1 MNIYTDTNSPFPSQV
16 VSDAEKASLEYG
28 EQVAQAIEQEWFSQ
42 GRVSGNRYLTNWN
55 NFHQLR
61 LYARG
66 EQSIQKYKDELAI
79 NGDLSYLNLDWKP
92 VPILSK
98 FVDIVVNGIS
108 SKSYDIKAYA
118 QDPESI
124 KKRTEYASKI
134 YEDMLSKEYL
144 ENLKQTLGL
153 DLYQSPSKD
162 IIPENREE
170 LELHMQLSYKQSV
183 EIAEEEAISSVFAQ
197 NKYDLIRRRLNMDLV
212 TCGIAA
218 AKTSFNVA
226 NGVTVDYVDPA
237 YMIYSYTEDPNFEDI
252 YYVGE
257 IKAITI
263 PELKKEF
270 PHISEEELKRIQAQP
285 GNRSY
290 ITGWGDYDANTVQ
303 VLYFDY
309 KTYHNQVFKI
319 KQTDQGLIKAI
330 EKPDTFN
337 PEPNENFERVG
348 RSIEVLYSGAKV
360 LGTNTMLKWELAQNM
375 SRPFADTTKVKMNYA
390 ICAPRMY
397 KGRIESIVSKCTGF
411 ADMIQLTHLK
421 LQQVISRMVPDGVY
435 LDMDGLSE
443 VDLGNGTNYNPA
455 EALNMYFQT
464 GSIVGRSLTQ
474 EGDMNPGKVPIQEL
488 QSGSG
493 NAKISSLIQTYQY
506 YLQMIRDVTGLNE
519 ARDGSLPDR
528 NTLVGLQKL
537 AANASNVATRH
548 IVQSSLFLTL
558 KLAENISLKVADA
571 LEFPLTKSSL
581 QNSISTYNIKTLEEV
596 VNLNL
601 HDFGIF
607 LELEPDEEEKQ
618 QLESNI
624 QIALQAKN
632 IDVEDAIDLR
642 SIKNLKLANQML
654 KVKRKEKAKQDQAA
668 QQANIAAQSQ
678 AQAAAAEKTAMAEVQ
693 KQQAISGANVEY
705 EKAKSQ
711 FEIERMQIQAQL
723 KKQEMQMQH
732 QFDMQLKQVEEEQAQ
747 LEQNIQVALQ
757 AGGIDLEDAIDLRQ
771 IRNLKLA
778 NQMLKVKRRQKAK
791 QDQANQQANIQAQAQ
806 AQAETAE
813 KTAMAEVQK
822 QQAISGANVEYEKA
836 KSEFEK
842 DRMQLQS
849 QLDQQKMM
857 QQHKNDME
865 LKQLEVQQ
873 QQQKEKEI
881 EDRKDK
887 RIKMEGTQQSKMIQ
901 QRQTDS
907 PAIDFEAE
915 SGLDMSPF
923 M

>member
-1 MNIYTDTNSPFPSQV
+1 MNIYSNTNSPFPSQV

-28 EQVAQAIEQEWFSQ
+28 MQVAQAIEQEWFSQ
-42 GRVSGNRYLTNWN
+42 GRTSGNRYLTNWN

-108 SKSYDIKAYA
+108 SKTYDIKAYA
-118 QDPESI
+118 QDPSSI

-134 YEDMLSKEYL
+134 YEDMLSQEYL
-144 ENLKQTLGL
+144 DNLKQTLGI
-153 DLYQSPSKD
+153 DLYQTPSTTVV
-162 IIPENREE
+162 PETPEE

-183 EIAEEEAISSVFAQ
+183 EIAEEEAISSVLAQ
-197 NKYDLIRRRLNMDLV
+197 NKYDLVKRRLNMDLTV
-212 TCGIAA
+212 CGIAA
-218 AKTSFNVA
+218 AKTNFNTA
-226 NGVTVDYVDPA
+226 EGITVDYVDPA
-237 YMIYSYTEDPNFEDI
+237 YMVYSYTEDPNFEDI

-257 IKAITI
+257 LKAITI

-270 PHISEEELKRIQAQP
+270 PGITEEELKRIQAMP

-319 KQTDQGLIKAI
+319 KQTDQGLMKAI

-337 PEPNENFERVG
+337 PPENDNFERVS

-360 LGTNTMLKWELAQNM
+360 LGTNTMLKWELAENM
-375 SRPFADTTKVKMNYA
+375 SRPLADTTKVKMNYA
-390 ICAPRMY
+390 ICAPRIY
-397 KGRIESIVSKCTGF
+397 KGRIESIVSKCIGF

-421 LQQVISRMVPDGVY
+421 LQQVISRVVPDGVY
-435 LDMDGLSE
+435 LDMDGLAE

-474 EGDMNPGKVPIQEL
+474 EGDINPGKVPIQEL

-493 NAKISSLIQTYQY
+493 QAKIQALISTYQY

-571 LEFPLTKSSL
+571 LEFPLTKAAL
-581 QNSISTYNIKTLEEV
+581 QNSISTFNIKTLQEI

-618 QLESNI
+618 QLEANI

-642 SIKNLKLANQML
+642 QIKNLKLANQML
-654 KVKRKEKAKQDQAA
+654 KVKRK
-668 QQANIAAQSQ
+668 
-678 AQAAAAEKTAMAEVQ
+678 
-693 KQQAISGANVEY
+693 
-705 EKAKSQ
+705 
-711 FEIERMQIQAQL
+711 
-723 KKQEMQMQH
+723 
-732 QFDMQLKQVEEEQAQ
+732 
-747 LEQNIQVALQ
+747 
-757 AGGIDLEDAIDLRQ
+757 
-771 IRNLKLA
+771 
-778 NQMLKVKRRQKAK
+778 QKAK
-791 QDQANQQANIQAQAQ
+791 QDQANQQANIQAQAA

-842 DRMQLQS
+842 DRMQLQA

-857 QQHKNDME
+857 QQHQNDME
-865 LKQLEVQQ
+865 LKKLEEQGINKREQQ
-873 QQQKEKEI
+873 R
-881 EDRKDK
+881 EDRKDD
-887 RIKMEGTQQSKMIQ
+887 RIKMEGTQQSEMIQ

-907 PAIDFEAE
+907 PAIDFQAE

-923 M
+923 I